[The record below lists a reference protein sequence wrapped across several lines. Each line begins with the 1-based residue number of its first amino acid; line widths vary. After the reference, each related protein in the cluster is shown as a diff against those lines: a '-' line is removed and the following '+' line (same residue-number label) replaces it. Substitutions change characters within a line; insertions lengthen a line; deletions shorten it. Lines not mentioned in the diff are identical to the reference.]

1 MEETYMQYLIK
12 SFKKTILDNFYDFI
26 VIDCNNNSL
35 RTLNE
40 FYCHAKDSGYVVSG
54 WIDIWQ
60 LFKSSVV

>member
-1 MEETYMQYLIK
+1 MQYLIK

-54 WIDIWQ
+54 WIDSCH
-60 LFKSSVV
+60 LSTGSAH